1 MEERKLKVLYVDD
14 ETDLLTIGKL
24 FMERFGNL
32 TVDTSPSASEAL
44 SKIAS
49 GSFDGIVSDYQMP
62 GMDGIQLLQEV
73 RQKYGDIPFIL
84 FTGRG
89 RE

>member
-32 TVDTSPSASEAL
+32 TVVPL
-44 SKIAS
+44 PQRRK
-49 GSFDGIVSDYQMP
+49 
-62 GMDGIQLLQEV
+62 
-73 RQKYGDIPFIL
+73 L
-84 FTGRG
+84 FPK
-89 RE
+89 